1 MKLEP
6 HKIVSQQE
14 WTTARKALLKREKE
28 SARLL
33 EQLAEERRKLP
44 WVKVTKDY
52 VFDAPGGAMVKLA
65 DLFGSRS
72 QLVVY
77 HFMFGPDWKE
87 GCPSCSYVSDH
98 NDATLPHLAA
108 RDVSYVAISHAPI
121 EKLQAFQK
129 RMGWKFNWVS
139 AYHTDFNQD
148 FHVSF
153 SKEETAKG
161 KVYYNYEET
170 EFPSEEGPGLSVFYK
185 NDAGEIFHTYSTFA
199 RGLDMLLG
207 TYRILDM
214 VPKGRDEE
222 ELPFGM
228 AWVRYH
234 DRYETSSKEFADKDM
249 PYWPVSSPEEV
260 AGCGCASGSGS
271 AKKSKEEVLA

>member
-1 MKLEP
+1 MKPEP
-6 HKIVSQQE
+6 HKIVSQEE
-14 WTTARKALLKREKE
+14 WTAARKALLKKEKE
-28 SARLL
+28 STALL
-33 EQLAEERRKLP
+33 DQLAEERRKLP

-52 VFDAPGGAMVKLA
+52 VFDAPGGGKVKLA
-65 DLFGSRS
+65 DLFGSHS

-77 HFMFGPDWKE
+77 HFMFGPAWQE

-98 NDATLPHLAA
+98 NNATLPHLAA

-121 EKLQAFQK
+121 EKLQAFRK

-161 KVYYNYEET
+161 RVYYNYTEM

-185 NDAGEIFHTYSTFA
+185 NEAGEIFHTYSTYG
-199 RGLDMLLG
+199 RGLDILLG

-234 DRYETSSKEFADKDM
+234 DRYEASSQEFADSDM
-249 PYWPVSSPEEV
+249 PYWPVTSPEEV
-260 AGCGCASGSGS
+260 ATSGCGCGS
-271 AKKSKEEVLA
+271 ARVNKSKEGVLA